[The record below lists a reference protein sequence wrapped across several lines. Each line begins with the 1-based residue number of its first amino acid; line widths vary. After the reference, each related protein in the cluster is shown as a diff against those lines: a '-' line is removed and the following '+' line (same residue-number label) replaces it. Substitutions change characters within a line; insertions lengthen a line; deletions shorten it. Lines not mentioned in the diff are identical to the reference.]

1 MRILHFYSS
10 KVFAGLERH
19 VEELSFQQSHNNE
32 VAVVGPSNLKDKFR
46 SNYIVLNTNQWRHSP
61 FIKWDVKKILE
72 SFNPDIVHTHAFKM
86 TSIVAGVNKNFKHV
100 STIHGS
106 KKNIHPFLQSD
117 FIFGVS
123 EKSLG
128 NLSLRNSQVLENW
141 VDENRFKNFKKSE
154 GEYALYLGRFE
165 AVKNLQRLIK
175 SWQNIKEKLL
185 LVGDG
190 KQKKEIISFVRFNGL
205 ENIVSIDESSDNVS
219 KILEK
224 AKVLIISSDRE
235 GSPKVV
241 YEALYCGV
249 PVLSTDCGNLK
260 DLLPSSCVSKIDDS
274 DFKKLLSRW
283 SKDFSLLKNEQ
294 RDVFTKIRNENTLKV
309 KAQEVLEI
317 YKSLLSKASK

>member
-1 MRILHFYSS
+1 MKILHFYSS

-123 EKSLG
+123 EKSCL
-128 NLSLRNSQVLENW
+128 
-141 VDENRFKNFKKSE
+141 
-154 GEYALYLGRFE
+154 LYT
-165 AVKNLQRLIK
+165 
-175 SWQNIKEKLL
+175 
-185 LVGDG
+185 
-190 KQKKEIISFVRFNGL
+190 
-205 ENIVSIDESSDNVS
+205 
-219 KILEK
+219 
-224 AKVLIISSDRE
+224 
-235 GSPKVV
+235 SPS
-241 YEALYCGV
+241 
-249 PVLSTDCGNLK
+249 P
-260 DLLPSSCVSKIDDS
+260 
-274 DFKKLLSRW
+274 
-283 SKDFSLLKNEQ
+283 
-294 RDVFTKIRNENTLKV
+294 RD
-309 KAQEVLEI
+309 
-317 YKSLLSKASK
+317 